1 MAFASGGRGLTFLLL
16 IRLPKQCLLEGS
28 GVGASNNLFVEKIG
42 GFSASICGVCFKIAF
57 WLWLIFLGL
66 TVLQGMS

>member
-1 MAFASGGRGLTFLLL
+1 MFLLL

-28 GVGASNNLFVEKIG
+28 GVEASNNFFVEKIVS
-42 GFSASICGVCFKIAF
+42 FSASICGVCFEISF
-57 WLWLIFLGL
+57 WLWLNILGL